1 MRRGWLLAGCL
12 PVIGNVAACSA
23 SEPRDAAA
31 PDGSAQARTI
41 SYAQARTSGRQT
53 SGRSAEPAG
62 SAILDF
68 MTMDVCVDGSGAI
81 MPGMIP
87 GDARCTR
94 RRDIRAG
101 EAPPYTLH
109 NFGYPGS
116 RCGEAGT
123 IDKTNMPV
131 TRGGVTRIVSS
142 TIRRPECTTRSPRE
156 ELADNPTSQDGASIQ
171 WADDRYGFIMGS
183 YSPVSLSAFQS
194 SLCRANPS
202 SSRRFFRSWVIAPS
216 QVPSKG
222 ESGVGVFDGAMAK
235 GAANVKMGSCPTRFR
250 QALTSWTAQPFTFKS
265 DRTML
270 AIISSHFAQ
279 TAPDGLSPG
288 NAMQM
293 ERTYW
298 TREFGISRWEK
309 WTREDF
315 ARKDGK
321 SVADLGNQLASRG
334 RCSAPRLPS
343 ITYSPALRESD
354 VQADGAYVRELSNP
368 RTGDRH
374 RWVMTLCE
382 DYTNA
387 RTSGTANRQVPTS
400 ALASDLYWKP

>member
-1 MRRGWLLAGCL
+1 MHKVWLLMGC
-12 PVIGNVAACSA
+12 VSAIGNVAACSA
-23 SEPRDAAA
+23 SESVDAADPRSAPQAQTTGYAQAPASGGRAAAA
-31 PDGSAQARTI
+31 P
-41 SYAQARTSGRQT
+41 
-53 SGRSAEPAG
+53 AG
-62 SAILDF
+62 APLPAILDF
-68 MTMDVCVDGSGAI
+68 MTMDVCVDGSGAVI
-81 MPGMIP
+81 PGMIP

-101 EAPPYTLH
+101 ETPPYMLH

-116 RCGEAGT
+116 RCGDSGT

-131 TRGGVTRIVSS
+131 ARGGVTRIVSS
-142 TIRRPECTTRSPRE
+142 TIRRPGCSTRAARE
-156 ELADNPTSQDGASIQ
+156 ELSDAPTAQDGASIQ

-202 SSRRFFRSWVIAPS
+202 SSRRFFRSWVIAPA
-216 QVPSKG
+216 QVPAAG

-250 QALTSWTAQPFTFKS
+250 QALTSWTVQPFTFKS
-265 DRTML
+265 NRTMR

-321 SVADLGNQLASRG
+321 SVATLGSQLAARG
-334 RCSAPRLPS
+334 RCSAPQLPT
-343 ITYSPALRESD
+343 ITYSSALRESA
-354 VQADGAYVRELSNP
+354 VGGGEAYLRELSNP
-368 RTGDRH
+368 RTGERH
-374 RWVMTLCE
+374 HWVMTLCE
-382 DYTNA
+382 DYSNA
-387 RTSGTANRQVPTS
+387 RPASVASRQVPAS